1 VGVVAAAALAGA
13 GVTAVLAWAAVF
25 ALAPLASLL
34 VAVVPARGDGAAT
47 VTETVVDGAASTT
60 TPGQFGWSAALLFTG
75 QALWNL
81 GPVIVVYRLSEA
93 PMIAAG
99 FAAFAVVLRVPI
111 LLFPALQAI
120 LLPPI
125 TAMFSRGERRGVSHL
140 FNRLWVWL
148 GVLGVGWMAGTV
160 LLAEPVVELL
170 FSAVGAVP
178 SRAIIAVLAL
188 SALAGAGAQL
198 LQIGLIAQRRQRAV
212 ALSWSVGLVVF
223 VVTAFAPIDPV
234 VAAAFGQ
241 LAGAVVAVALLGI
254 GLYNRVESRSA

>member
-1 VGVVAAAALAGA
+1 
-13 GVTAVLAWAAVF
+13 
-25 ALAPLASLL
+25 
-34 VAVVPARGDGAAT
+34 
-47 VTETVVDGAASTT
+47 
-60 TPGQFGWSAALLFTG
+60 
-75 QALWNL
+75 
-81 GPVIVVYRLSEA
+81 
-93 PMIAAG
+93 
-99 FAAFAVVLRVPI
+99 
-111 LLFPALQAI
+111 
-120 LLPPI
+120 
-125 TAMFSRGERRGVSHL
+125 MFS
-140 FNRLWVWL
+140 RLWVWL
-148 GVLGVGWMAGTV
+148 GVLGAGWMAGTV

-254 GLYNRVESRSA
+254 GLHNRVESRSA